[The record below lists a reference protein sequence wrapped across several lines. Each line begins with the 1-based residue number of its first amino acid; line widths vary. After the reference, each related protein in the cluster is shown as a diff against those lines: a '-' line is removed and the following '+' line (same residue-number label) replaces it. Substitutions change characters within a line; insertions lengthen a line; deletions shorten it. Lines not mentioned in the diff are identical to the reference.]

1 MSKSHRTVPRFL
13 HGRRY
18 DVLPEVFD
26 FARHVIACS
35 DNQPEQ
41 EVWLR
46 QMAAPKNSDPLSCT
60 LRRVLKERGRQ
71 AGA

>member
-1 MSKSHRTVPRFL
+1 MPKSHRAVPRFL

-18 DVLPEVFD
+18 DALPEVFD

-35 DNQPEQ
+35 DNQPDQ

-46 QMAAPKNSDPLSCT
+46 QMASPHHTDAISST
-60 LRRVLKERGRQ
+60 LRRVLKDRGRQ

>member
-1 MSKSHRTVPRFL
+1 MSKPHRTVPRFL

-35 DNQPEQ
+35 DNQP
-41 EVWLR
+41 
-46 QMAAPKNSDPLSCT
+46 
-60 LRRVLKERGRQ
+60 
-71 AGA
+71 

>member
-46 QMAAPKNSDPLSCT
+46 QMAAPQNSCT